1 MNNETKITLAHGSG
15 GHATKELI
23 EDVFQDKFSNE
34 ILDKMEDS
42 AVLTLSGN
50 TIAYTTDS
58 YVVKPIFF
66 KGGDIGKLAICGT
79 VNDLL
84 MQGATPKY
92 LTVGFILEEGLLIED
107 LKKIVNS
114 MRDAGV
120 EAGIKIVAGDTKVIE
135 GNGGI
140 YINTSGIGVVETN
153 LSISSMNACD
163 GDVVICSGFL
173 GDHHACILSS
183 RMEIENSIRSDCAP
197 LNEMVKNVL
206 DANIQVHTMRD
217 VTRGGIATVLNEIA
231 DSSKVC
237 VNIQENL
244 IPVDEQVKGFCNI
257 LGLDPLYMGNEGKCI
272 FIVPKGEAEKTVNI
286 IKNSKYGRNATII
299 GEIKKTDGLPS
310 VTITTNYG
318 GVRRLDMLY
327 GEGLPRIC

>member
-1 MNNETKITLAHGSG
+1 MNNENKINLSHGSG

-50 TIAYTTDS
+50 KIAYTTDS

-92 LTVGFILEEGLLIED
+92 LTVGFILEEGLLIDD

-114 MRDAGV
+114 MKDAANEAGV
-120 EAGIKIVAGDTKVIE
+120 KIVAGDTKVIE

-140 YINTSGIGVVETN
+140 YINTSGIGVVETG
-153 LSISSMNACD
+153 LSISSANACE

-197 LNEMVKNVL
+197 LNEMVQNVL
-206 DANIQVHTMRD
+206 GGNINVHTMRD

-237 VNIQENL
+237 VNIHENL
-244 IPVDEQVKGFCNI
+244 IPVDEQVKGFCDI

-272 FIVPKGEAEKTVNI
+272 FIVPQSEAEETVRI
-286 IKNSKYGRNATII
+286 LENSKYGENATII
-299 GEIKKTDGLPS
+299 GEIKKTDKPS